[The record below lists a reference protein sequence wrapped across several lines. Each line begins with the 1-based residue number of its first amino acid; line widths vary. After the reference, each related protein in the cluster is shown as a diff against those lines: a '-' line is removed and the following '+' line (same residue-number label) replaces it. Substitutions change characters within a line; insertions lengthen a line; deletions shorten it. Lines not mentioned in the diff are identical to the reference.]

1 MTAVGFVPTQLITI
15 DALGV
20 ALMLFVVASIIYFV
34 RLVKGPRVPDM
45 MLAIDVL
52 SYDLVVFIILFS
64 LICES
69 PLLAVGAL
77 PLMLWAFL
85 LDMYV
90 SKYFMRRELG
100 D

>member
-1 MTAVGFVPTQLITI
+1 MEFIPGPTITVDI
-15 DALGV
+15 LGV
-20 ALMLFVVASIIYFV
+20 ALMLFVVASIIYFI
-34 RLVKGPRVPDM
+34 RLVKGPSVPDM
-45 MLAIDVL
+45 VLAIDVL

-64 LICES
+64 LMCNS

-90 SKYFMRRELG
+90 SKYLMKRELG

>member
-1 MTAVGFVPTQLITI
+1 MEFIPGPTITVDI
-15 DALGV
+15 LGA
-20 ALMLFVVASIIYFV
+20 ALMLFVVASIIYFI
-34 RLVKGPRVPDM
+34 RLVKGPSVPDM
-45 MLAIDVL
+45 VLAIDVL

-64 LICES
+64 LMCNS

-90 SKYFMRRELG
+90 SKYLMKRELG